1 MFNVGGGEVVVIL
14 MLALIVLGPDKLPST
29 ARQAG
34 RYLSEFRRMTNGFQA
49 EIRNAIDMADRP
61 LDKSLGTFFDAAAER
76 ADAEPTATGS
86 PEPPK
91 PSEPPKPPE
100 PLERDPSLDTII
112 GNQPIS
118 VGGPPTSF
126 I

>member
-49 EIRNAIDMADRP
+49 EIRNAIDLADRP
-61 LDKSLGTFFDAAAER
+61 LDKSLDRFFDAPVER
-76 ADAEPTATGS
+76 ADSPAEPA
-86 PEPPK
+86 K
-91 PSEPPKPPE
+91 
-100 PLERDPSLDTII
+100 PLERDPSLVTIS
-112 GNQPIS
+112 GDRPINAA
-118 VGGPPTSF
+118 GPSASF
-126 I
+126 N